1 MPGIPVTGVSELVLE
16 VADLDAAEAF
26 YAGVLGL
33 PVVERWQQREAVW
46 VLAGE
51 RTRIGLWKGP
61 QVGIAGGRGGAH
73 VHFALHIEPDDYDA
87 AVERLRAHGF
97 DPHQERFRSYD
108 SSRAVY
114 ATDPDGNV
122 VELWTFDVGRHLDLL
137 GRERP
142 GT

>member
-16 VADLDAAEAF
+16 VEDLEAAEAF

-33 PVVERWQQREAVW
+33 PVVERWHGRSAVW
-46 VLAGE
+46 LLAGT
-51 RTRIGLWKGP
+51 RTRIGLWRGP

-73 VHFALHIEPDDYDA
+73 VHFAMHIAPEDYDA

-97 DPHQERFRSYD
+97 DPHEEVFRGYD
-108 SSRAVY
+108 GSRAVY

-122 VELWTFDVGRHLDLL
+122 VEMWTFDVARHLEML
-137 GRERP
+137 GEGRA

>member
-16 VADLDAAEAF
+16 VDDLAAAEAF

-33 PVVERWQQREAVW
+33 PVVERWQQRDAVW
-46 VLAGE
+46 LLAGE
-51 RTRIGLWKGP
+51 RTRIGLWKGR

-73 VHFALHIEPDDYDA
+73 VHFALHIAPADYDA

-97 DPHQERFRSYD
+97 DPHEEVFQSYD

-122 VELWTFDVGRHLDLL
+122 VELWTFDVGRHLDML
-137 GRERP
+137 GEERP